1 MRDANSTVEND
12 LLLSLGE
19 ITMQSEAPSAMDDPI
34 LHGLIHEAVD
44 DPETVGLLLSG
55 SRAASMAT
63 PTSDYDLYWIL
74 SDAEYDRRR
83 VPGVPLRAR
92 REPPNQA
99 PIDLVYVCQRDLDR
113 LPTAPGWWTYGYA
126 TARVLVDKTGEVTRA
141 IEAIATMTEEKARA
155 DVVGWF
161 DAYANALVR
170 SVEAGRRS
178 NELGARLHAGDSA
191 GHLMRV
197 LFALERRWTPYHDR
211 LMPRL
216 PELAGQG
223 WPEGYL
229 QETLLGI
236 LMTADAERQL
246 ELAARVEALL
256 RARGFG
262 GAVDGWADQI
272 GQLRAETG

>member
-1 MRDANSTVEND
+1 MRDANSTVENA

-83 VPGVPLRAR
+83 VPSVPLRAR

-170 SVEAGRRS
+170 SIEAGQRG
-178 NELGARLHAGDSA
+178 NELGARLHAGDSV
-191 GHLMRV
+191 GHLVRV

-211 LMPRL
+211 LAPQL
-216 PELAGQG
+216 STLAEQG
-223 WPEGYL
+223 WPVGYL
-229 QETLLGI
+229 NDSLLA
-236 LMTADAERQL
+236 LVTTADPRLQL
-246 ELAARVEALL
+246 ELATRVEVLL
-256 RARGFG
+256 RTRGFG
-262 GAVDGWADQI
+262 SAVDDWAAQI
-272 GQLRAETG
+272 DHLRASVR